1 MKNEKKKADEAKP
14 KKPQTAYQYYTLEFK
29 ANFKQ
34 QNPKSTVKM
43 AEVTAQCAQSWA
55 VLTDKVKYE
64 SKALEE
70 KKKYDEKLVEYKAS
84 IQKLKEKDPPTQ
96 VIESDDSLSEEY
108 QKKLNQSEKVKP
120 RLKKVYE
127 RKEQTM
133 VVNQPNFQGNEMLDA
148 VYKRSR

>member
-1 MKNEKKKADEAKP
+1 MVDVNAKIKQEEDQIQKKSQKNEQSETKTDKINNSQTNNLKNEKKKADEAKP

-64 SKALEE
+64 SKALED
-70 KKKYDEKLVEYKAS
+70 KKK
-84 IQKLKEKDPPTQ
+84 
-96 VIESDDSLSEEY
+96 
-108 QKKLNQSEKVKP
+108 
-120 RLKKVYE
+120 
-127 RKEQTM
+127 
-133 VVNQPNFQGNEMLDA
+133 
-148 VYKRSR
+148 